1 MAGYDHLTIEK
12 KWQSYWRDNDTFLTR
27 DDRSLPKYYVLD
39 MFPYPSGVGLHVGH
53 PKGYVATD
61 VMARARR
68 MMGYNVLRVMGWDSF
83 GLPSERQ
90 AVREG
95 IGPREVTE
103 RNIATFKDQLT
114 SLGLSY
120 DWSRE
125 FATSDPEYYKWTQW
139 IFLKLFERGLA
150 YEEDVPVNWCPALGT
165 VLANEEVKDGVYIET
180 GDPVERRSMRQWMLR
195 ITEYAD
201 KLLDGLDALDWPEGI
216 KESQRNWIGRSE
228 GAAVVFP
235 IQDSD
240 TSIEVFTTRPDT
252 LFGCTYLVLA
262 PEHPLVS
269 SVVSPEHKQTV
280 SAYCE
285 HARRRSERDRT
296 AEAVD
301 VEKTGVF
308 SGSFC
313 INPVNGEAVPIWVAD
328 YVLATYG
335 TGAVY
340 ACPAHDERD
349 YAFATRFDLPIIEV
363 VQGGDVSRSAYTGEG
378 SHINSDFL
386 DGLDVATAKQ
396 TVIAWLEDQGLGSGQ
411 VNYRLRDWLFS
422 RQRYWGEPI
431 PVVHSEDGKVSGI
444 SESELPVTLP
454 ELDEYRPTD
463 DGRPPLARAKEWVEM
478 EDPETGRRLIRETN
492 TMPQWAG
499 SCWYYLRFINPNR
512 DDVAWDP
519 EDENYWMPVDL
530 YVGGAEHA
538 TLHLLYAR
546 FWHRVLYD
554 IGVVSTPEPFQALF
568 NQGMIHATSYRDT
581 RGKYY
586 YESEVENRDGG
597 WRSLE
602 DGRAIVAQ
610 REKMSKS
617 KYNVVNPEDM
627 CREYGAD
634 SLRLYELF
642 MGPLEDG
649 GDWDTNGV
657 AGCRRFLDRAW
668 RVFEEGK
675 LTDEE
680 IDGSELERA
689 LHIAI
694 RNVTDAVDSKRF
706 NTAISDMMVFVNEAT
721 RVAAVPRSLYA
732 AFVTILAPFAPHVAE
747 ELWHVLGHQ
756 DSITYT
762 TWPTFDESKIR
773 TETIEIAVQVNGKL
787 RATLNVD
794 ADAAAEDV
802 VAAAKAQPN
811 VQKFIDGKAIRK
823 EIVVPSRLVN
833 LVV

>member
-1 MAGYDHLTIEK
+1 
-12 KWQSYWRDNDTFLTR
+12 
-27 DDRSLPKYYVLD
+27 
-39 MFPYPSGVGLHVGH
+39 
-53 PKGYVATD
+53 
-61 VMARARR
+61 
-68 MMGYNVLRVMGWDSF
+68 
-83 GLPSERQ
+83 
-90 AVREG
+90 
-95 IGPREVTE
+95 
-103 RNIATFKDQLT
+103 
-114 SLGLSY
+114 
-120 DWSRE
+120 
-125 FATSDPEYYKWTQW
+125 
-139 IFLKLFERGLA
+139 
-150 YEEDVPVNWCPALGT
+150 
-165 VLANEEVKDGVYIET
+165 
-180 GDPVERRSMRQWMLR
+180 
-195 ITEYAD
+195 
-201 KLLDGLDALDWPEGI
+201 
-216 KESQRNWIGRSE
+216 
-228 GAAVVFP
+228 
-235 IQDSD
+235 
-240 TSIEVFTTRPDT
+240 
-252 LFGCTYLVLA
+252 
-262 PEHPLVS
+262 
-269 SVVSPEHKQTV
+269 
-280 SAYCE
+280 
-285 HARRRSERDRT
+285 
-296 AEAVD
+296 
-301 VEKTGVF
+301 
-308 SGSFC
+308 
-313 INPVNGEAVPIWVAD
+313 
-328 YVLATYG
+328 
-335 TGAVY
+335 
-340 ACPAHDERD
+340 
-349 YAFATRFDLPIIEV
+349 
-363 VQGGDVSRSAYTGEG
+363 
-378 SHINSDFL
+378 
-386 DGLDVATAKQ
+386 
-396 TVIAWLEDQGLGSGQ
+396 
-411 VNYRLRDWLFS
+411 
-422 RQRYWGEPI
+422 
-431 PVVHSEDGKVSGI
+431 
-444 SESELPVTLP
+444 
-454 ELDEYRPTD
+454 
-463 DGRPPLARAKEWVEM
+463 EM

-492 TMPQWAG
+492 TIPQWAG
-499 SCWYYLRFINPNR
+499 SCWYYLRFINPKR

-586 YESEVENRDGG
+586 YENEVENRDGG
-597 WRSLE
+597 WRALE

-721 RVAAVPRSLYA
+721 RAAAVPRSWYA